1 MEVFF
6 NKVVWGNTIEDYGI
20 ALGVFTGLVLCVK
33 IFSTVILGRAKKW
46 SDSTGTD
53 IDDFVIAGVKR
64 FIVPVLYGFSLYYVL
79 TSFLKL
85 QAGVQKLLYSAFIV
99 LLTVFAIRLITSIVR
114 FAIRAYW
121 ERKGESETEE
131 DSRNIQG
138 VASMV
143 NIVVWGVGVL
153 FLLDN
158 LGFEISSVIAGL
170 GIGGIAVALA
180 SQAIL
185 GDLFSYFVIFFDRPF
200 RVGDFIIVD
209 TKMGVVEKVGI
220 KTTRIRSLTGEQLV
234 FSNKDLTNSRIH
246 NYKKMEQRRVEFHFG
261 VVYSTEYDTLKS
273 IGTIV
278 RGIIESVDGTT
289 FDRAH
294 FKEYGD
300 FSLVY
305 EVVYYIQSADYN
317 RYMDV
322 QEQINLAIFETFQKK
337 GIEFAF
343 PTQTLLVRREAE

>member
-85 QAGVQKLLYSAFIV
+85 QAGVQKLLYSVFIV

-220 KTTRIRSLTGEQLV
+220 KTTRIRSLT
-234 FSNKDLTNSRIH
+234 
-246 NYKKMEQRRVEFHFG
+246 
-261 VVYSTEYDTLKS
+261 
-273 IGTIV
+273 
-278 RGIIESVDGTT
+278 
-289 FDRAH
+289 
-294 FKEYGD
+294 
-300 FSLVY
+300 
-305 EVVYYIQSADYN
+305 
-317 RYMDV
+317 
-322 QEQINLAIFETFQKK
+322 
-337 GIEFAF
+337 
-343 PTQTLLVRREAE
+343 